1 MLTSRKPATI
11 RKPSWARRGVVGA
24 AKPIAATPTHH
35 ATNSHSDQLLIV
47 STAKVTSPAW
57 AISSQIEPRS
67 APRSELKVQNSFH
80 WSGPV
85 RYAGAL
91 ASSQTITAELTTVT
105 SWASSRR
112 RTQMTRIA
120 PSRNS
125 G

>member
-1 MLTSRKPATI
+1 M
-11 RKPSWARRGVVGA
+11 
-24 AKPIAATPTHH
+24 
-35 ATNSHSDQLLIV
+35 

-57 AISSQIEPRS
+57 AITSQTEPRS
-67 APRSELKVQNSFH
+67 APRSELKVQKSFH

-91 ASSQTITAELTTVT
+91 ASTQTITAELTTVT
-105 SWASSRR
+105 TPGEPRGGVRRSRS
-112 RTQMTRIA
+112 IA